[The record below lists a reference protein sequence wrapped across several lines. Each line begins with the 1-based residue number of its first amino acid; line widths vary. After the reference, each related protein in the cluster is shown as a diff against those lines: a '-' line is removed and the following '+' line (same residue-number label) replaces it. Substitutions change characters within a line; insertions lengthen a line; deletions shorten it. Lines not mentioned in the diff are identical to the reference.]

1 MLEDVLRRAGL
12 GDLAVGHEQH
22 TVAHLAGEAH
32 LVRDDDHRHALVRQ
46 LLHNVEHFAD
56 HLGVERARRLV
67 KEHDLRVH
75 GERTH
80 DGDALLLPA
89 GERGRI
95 AVAAVGQTDAGKELV
110 RLRIRLRLRH
120 ELRLHGRERDVAAHG
135 HVREQVEVLEHH
147 AHLAAHGVDIHLRV
161 GDLRTGK
168 GNGAGRWLLEQVQAA
183 QERRLTGAGG
193 ADDDHVFTGADMLGN
208 VIEHEV
214 VAERFGQV
222 FNVDHFDAASFQAH
236 RAAWKT
242 A

>member
-1 MLEDVLRRAGL
+1 M
-12 GDLAVGHEQH
+12 
-22 TVAHLAGEAH
+22 
-32 LVRDDDHRHALVRQ
+32 
-46 LLHNVEHFAD
+46 
-56 HLGVERARRLV
+56 
-67 KEHDLRVH
+67 H

-80 DGDALLLPA
+80 DGDALLLAA

-95 AVAAVGQTDAGKELV
+95 AVAAVGQADAGEELV
-110 RLRIRLRLRH
+110 RLCIRLRLRH
-120 ELRLHGRERDVAAHG
+120 ELRLHGRERDVLSHG

-161 GDLRTGK
+161 GDLRAGK
-168 GNGAGRWLLEQVQAA
+168 GDGAGCRLLEQVQAA
-183 QERRLTGAGG
+183 QERRLAGAGG
-193 ADDDHVFTGADMLGN
+193 ADDDHVFAGADVLGN

-214 VAERFGQV
+214 VAERFGQM